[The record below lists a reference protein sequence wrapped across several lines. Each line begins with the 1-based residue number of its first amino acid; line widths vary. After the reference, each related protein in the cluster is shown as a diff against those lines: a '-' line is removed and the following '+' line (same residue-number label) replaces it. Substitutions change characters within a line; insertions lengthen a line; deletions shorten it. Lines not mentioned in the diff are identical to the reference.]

1 MLEVRTIS
9 KSFGGL
15 MALDKI
21 NLQVKEGQV
30 MGIIGS
36 NGAGKTTLF
45 NIISGFLKPDKGMVL
60 LDGGRLD
67 HLSPNQVVRRGV
79 GRTFQV
85 TKIFKNFSVLD
96 NLRVV
101 CSEKQAIIDS
111 VNYVQLDKLLDR
123 QAGLL
128 SLFEQKRLELTM
140 ALVLRPRLLLMDEV
154 SSGLSLSEKNYFK
167 DVIARIKRDLG
178 PAIVLIEHD
187 VKVALELSDRITV
200 LYNGYVL
207 ASGDPISV
215 VRDDKVV
222 DNYLGRMA
230 V

>member
-187 VKVALELSDRITV
+187 VKVALELSDRLTV